1 MIIRTKDFQIP
12 KKIEVNNAT
21 LTTTYGEFYA
31 EPFERGFG
39 VTIGNSLRRV
49 LLSSIVGFAITSI
62 KIDSVLHEFS
72 SIPGVK
78 EDVTDIILTLKSLRL
93 KMYTEKPKTL
103 YIQKKGPGI
112 ALGRDII
119 HDADVEIL
127 TPDLVIATIEKDAK
141 LDMEMTVKLGR
152 GYITSERN
160 KEEGLPIGVI
170 PIDSIFSPIQRV
182 NVRVENARV
191 GRQTDYDR
199 LIIEVWTDGSI
210 KPDEAVYNAARI
222 LKDHLNIF
230 TDGDTEEDEEETDD
244 VVIPVGIVVD
254 TEEKKSE
261 VAKNLF
267 RSVEELE
274 LSVRSANCLKNAN
287 IYTIADLV
295 KKSENDMLETKNFG
309 RKSLN
314 EIKAMLIGMGLSF
327 GMDVDGI
334 IKNDEGQKI

>member
-1 MIIRTKDFQIP
+1 
-12 KKIEVNNAT
+12 
-21 LTTTYGEFYA
+21 
-31 EPFERGFG
+31 
-39 VTIGNSLRRV
+39 
-49 LLSSIVGFAITSI
+49 
-62 KIDSVLHEFS
+62 
-72 SIPGVK
+72 
-78 EDVTDIILTLKSLRL
+78 
-93 KMYTEKPKTL
+93 
-103 YIQKKGPGI
+103 
-112 ALGRDII
+112 
-119 HDADVEIL
+119 
-127 TPDLVIATIEKDAK
+127 
-141 LDMEMTVKLGR
+141 
-152 GYITSERN
+152 
-160 KEEGLPIGVI
+160 
-170 PIDSIFSPIQRV
+170 
-182 NVRVENARV
+182 
-191 GRQTDYDR
+191 
-199 LIIEVWTDGSI
+199 VWTDGSI

-244 VVIPVGIVVD
+244 VIIPVGIVVD

>member
-103 YIQKKGPGI
+103 YLQKKGPCV
-112 ALGRDII
+112 ALGGDII

-199 LIIEVWTDGSI
+199 LILEVWTDGSI
-210 KPDEAVYNAARI
+210 KPDEAVNHAARI

-230 TDGDTEEDEEETDD
+230 TDGDTEEDEEEIDD
-244 VVIPVGIVVD
+244 VIMPVGIVVD

>member
-199 LIIEVWTDGSI
+199 LILEVWTDGSI
-210 KPDEAVYNAARI
+210 KPDEAVNHAARI

-244 VVIPVGIVVD
+244 VVMPVGIVVD